1 MGNMNKSTHKEG
13 ETNIILGKKDLILN
27 HISIWPIYRLQ
38 LFDKKGLWL
47 KFKNKLTNLKENDI
61 LESITEQ
68 DIIDYY
74 VDNTDVELELHI
86 FDKIMQKQN
95 MFKIKN
101 IIYSYSIGKKTK
113 NTKKIAYVRFYF
125 DLNEFFNY

>member
-1 MGNMNKSTHKEG
+1 MGNMNKSTPKEE

-27 HISIWPIYRLQ
+27 YISKWPIYRLS

-47 KFKNKLTNLKENDI
+47 KFKNKLNELKTNDI

-74 VDNTDVELELHI
+74 VNHSEVEMELHI
-86 FDKIMQKQN
+86 FDEIMQKQN

-125 DLNEFFNY
+125 DLNDFFNY

>member
-1 MGNMNKSTHKEG
+1 MDKSTPKEG

-27 HISIWPIYRLQ
+27 YISKWPIYRLD

-47 KFKNKLTNLKENDI
+47 KFKNKLNDLKSNNV
-61 LESITEQ
+61 LESVKEQ
-68 DIIDYY
+68 DITDYY
-74 VDNTDVELELHI
+74 MDHSEVEMELHI
-86 FDKIMQKQN
+86 FEEIMQKQN
-95 MFKIKN
+95 IFKIKN
-101 IIYSYSIGKKTK
+101 IVYSYSIGKKTK

>member
-1 MGNMNKSTHKEG
+1 MNKSTPKEG

-27 HISIWPIYRLQ
+27 YVSKWPIYRLN

-47 KFKNKLTNLKENDI
+47 KFKNKLTELQVNSI
-61 LESITEQ
+61 LESIEEQ

-74 VDNTDVELELHI
+74 LNNSEVELELNM
-86 FDKIMQKQN
+86 FDEIMQKQN

-101 IIYSYSIGKKTK
+101 IVYSYSIGKKTK
-113 NTKKIAYVRFYF
+113 HTKRIAYVRFYF
-125 DLNEFFNY
+125 DLNEFFNC

>member
-1 MGNMNKSTHKEG
+1 MNKSTPKEE

-27 HISIWPIYRLQ
+27 YISKWPIYRLS

-47 KFKNKLTNLKENDI
+47 KFKNKLNELKTNDI

-74 VDNTDVELELHI
+74 VNHSEVEMELHI
-86 FDKIMQKQN
+86 FDEIMQKQN

-125 DLNEFFNY
+125 DLNDFFNY